1 MGEINEEIL
10 EAWLQLTIAIDNE
23 KIVSEMPLNEI
34 LIYRY
39 LYCNQDKDVTAT
51 DLCNA
56 IGMLKSQMNRTLTSM
71 EEKELIYRL
80 RSSQDKRQVFVLLN
94 MEHTSLYEK
103 EHARIL
109 RIVDR
114 LIERVGMDNA
124 EKTLKLF
131 KLIAR
136 IAKEEIN

>member
-1 MGEINEEIL
+1 
-10 EAWLQLTIAIDNE
+10 
-23 KIVSEMPLNEI
+23 MPLNEI

>member
-1 MGEINEEIL
+1 
-10 EAWLQLTIAIDNE
+10 
-23 KIVSEMPLNEI
+23 MPLNEI

-94 MEHTSLYEK
+94 REHTSLYEK